1 MRGLPLKYDSAQAAV
16 ECAFLIPV
24 VLLLLLFLIQ
34 PGIILYNHTVMK
46 AAASEGCRLL
56 STKTDASADQS
67 SYEDSIRRHLGSI
80 PQQENFHVHQS
91 GCSWSIT
98 LEGNEES
105 DSVKVSIENQLELL
119 PFFDFA
125 AQAMGL
131 TNASGF
137 FVQRVEVQRETYGS
151 WIRESEDG
159 ISPNG
164 WVHRDDG
171 LLEGVS

>member
-1 MRGLPLKYDSAQAAV
+1 
-16 ECAFLIPV
+16 
-24 VLLLLLFLIQ
+24 
-34 PGIILYNHTVMK
+34 MK

-119 PFFDFA
+119 IL
-125 AQAMGL
+125 QL
-131 TNASGF
+131 KQWASQTLQGILSSELKF
-137 FVQRVEVQRETYGS
+137 REKRTVAG
-151 WIRESEDG
+151 
-159 ISPNG
+159 
-164 WVHRDDG
+164 
-171 LLEGVS
+171 

>member
-1 MRGLPLKYDSAQAAV
+1 MRLLDPRRTLAVTLPDTTRHY
-16 ECAFLIPV
+16 FI
-24 VLLLLLFLIQ
+24 
-34 PGIILYNHTVMK
+34 YHTVMK

-105 DSVKVSIENQLELL
+105 DLVKVSIENQLELL

-125 AQAMGL
+125 AQVMGL
-131 TNASGF
+131 TNASGY
-137 FVQRVEVQRETYGS
+137 FVQRVEVQRETYSS

-159 ISPNG
+159 ISLMVG
-164 WVHRDDG
+164 
-171 LLEGVS
+171 SS

>member
-1 MRGLPLKYDSAQAAV
+1 MRGLSLKYDSAQAAV

-80 PQQENFHVHQS
+80 PQQENFHIHQS

-119 PFFDFA
+119 PFLILQLKQWVSQTLQGILSSELKF
-125 AQAMGL
+125 
-131 TNASGF
+131 
-137 FVQRVEVQRETYGS
+137 REKRTVAG
-151 WIRESEDG
+151 
-159 ISPNG
+159 
-164 WVHRDDG
+164 
-171 LLEGVS
+171 